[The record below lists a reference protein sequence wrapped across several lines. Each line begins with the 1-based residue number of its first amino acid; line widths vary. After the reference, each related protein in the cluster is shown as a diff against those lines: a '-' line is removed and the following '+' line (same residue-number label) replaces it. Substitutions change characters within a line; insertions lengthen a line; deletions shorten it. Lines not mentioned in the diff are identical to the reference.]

1 MARSEATRMKKG
13 GFARRLHQQSSK
25 GDFTPQRVCCGHY
38 QVGEENH
45 MKSMRIIKTTV
56 TVILMSVLVIS
67 CGRSKRQRLAI
78 AYVIDMTASVDSEAI
93 QQAFAALQPLLNSK
107 TLKRGDSVTI
117 IPITGDTM
125 TESQGKILRIHLP
138 ENREVYDADL
148 VKLAKEV
155 EQKLKQMQ
163 DDATASPYQ
172 HSDIL
177 GAADLAAEEL
187 STETGNVRKVIVI
200 LSDFIQ
206 DDARFNFNTS
216 SDLAT
221 DRAAITFAKKLNGSS
236 EGTSQNHSQEP
247 SKVRWAENLPSPDAD
262 RSQATQGKFAGMS
275 IYLGLLRSKDLKKM
289 PPQRREGVQAFWR
302 EYFKTGAAH
311 SFRISTDGPGK
322 VESSIETDN

>member
-1 MARSEATRMKKG
+1 
-13 GFARRLHQQSSK
+13 
-25 GDFTPQRVCCGHY
+25 
-38 QVGEENH
+38 

-56 TVILMSVLVIS
+56 TVILISLLVIS

-93 QQAFAALQPLLNSK
+93 QQAFAAFQPLLNSK
-107 TLKRGDSVTI
+107 TLKRGDSITI

-163 DDATASPYQ
+163 ADATASPYQ

-187 STETGNVRKVIVI
+187 ATETGNVRKVIVI

-206 DDARFNFNTS
+206 DDSSFNFNTS
-216 SDLAT
+216 PDLASEH
-221 DRAAITFAKKLNGSS
+221 AAAVLAKRLSATKSS
-236 EGTSQNHSQEP
+236 SASAKSADTNQE
-247 SKVRWAENLPSPDAD
+247 
-262 RSQATQGKFAGMS
+262 FAGTS

-289 PPQRREGVQAFWR
+289 PNARREAVQAFWR
-302 EYFKTGAAH
+302 EYFRSGRAG
-311 SFRISTDGPGK
+311 SVRVVTDGPGK
-322 VESSIETDN
+322 ISTITSDAN